1 MRKAGRPHAHRD
13 DDTGSPAGDPAD
25 GDPAEGAPIAPA
37 CDPAVPETPA
47 PAADA
52 RPAVESVPWGV
63 RAAAAW
69 SWRIVAVIAAA
80 ALIGY
85 ALIRLHIVVVPVL
98 IALLLA
104 AALQPIVV
112 WVERHRVPHTLAA
125 ALVLVG
131 GIVIVVGGLAI
142 VIKAF
147 VNGLPD
153 LSSRISHATD
163 DLQHWLV
170 HGPLKLSDKQVSD
183 YVDNAKDFA
192 SKNRDTLTSG
202 AVATAVTL
210 GHVLTGALITLF
222 TLFFFLRDGRKIWT
236 WTVRLLPG
244 GAREP
249 MDGAGVRAFATLV
262 SFVRATLLVALVDGA
277 GIGIWCA
284 ILGVPLALPLGTLV
298 FVGAFVPL
306 IGATVSGA
314 VAVVVALVAKGF
326 FTALLVLLGVL
337 AIQQLEGHVLQPFL
351 LGRAVQVH
359 PLAVVL
365 AIASGVLLAG
375 ITGALIAVPTVAC
388 ANAAVK
394 YLVHRGDAEKYTGAA
409 INGP

>member
-1 MRKAGRPHAHRD
+1 VRKAGRPHAHRD
-13 DDTGSPAGDPAD
+13 DDASSPTADPAD
-25 GDPAEGAPIAPA
+25 PAGA
-37 CDPAVPETPA
+37 PAVPVTPA

-63 RAAAAW
+63 RVAAAW

-170 HGPLKLSDKQVSD
+170 HGPLKLSDRQVSD

-236 WTVRLLPG
+236 WTVRLLPR

>member
-1 MRKAGRPHAHRD
+1 M
-13 DDTGSPAGDPAD
+13 
-25 GDPAEGAPIAPA
+25 
-37 CDPAVPETPA
+37 
-47 PAADA
+47 
-52 RPAVESVPWGV
+52 
-63 RAAAAW
+63 
-69 SWRIVAVIAAA
+69 
-80 ALIGY
+80 
-85 ALIRLHIVVVPVL
+85 
-98 IALLLA
+98 
-104 AALQPIVV
+104 
-112 WVERHRVPHTLAA
+112 
-125 ALVLVG
+125 
-131 GIVIVVGGLAI
+131 
-142 VIKAF
+142 
-147 VNGLPD
+147 
-153 LSSRISHATD
+153 
-163 DLQHWLV
+163 
-170 HGPLKLSDKQVSD
+170 
-183 YVDNAKDFA
+183 
-192 SKNRDTLTSG
+192 
-202 AVATAVTL
+202 
-210 GHVLTGALITLF
+210 
-222 TLFFFLRDGRKIWT
+222 
-236 WTVRLLPG
+236 
-244 GAREP
+244 
-249 MDGAGVRAFATLV
+249 

>member
-1 MRKAGRPHAHRD
+1 M
-13 DDTGSPAGDPAD
+13 
-25 GDPAEGAPIAPA
+25 APA

-63 RAAAAW
+63 RVAAAW

-202 AVATAVTL
+202 ACRHRGHPRPRPDRCAHHAV
-210 GHVLTGALITLF
+210 HAVLLPPRRPQDLDLDRPAAPPRRPRT
-222 TLFFFLRDGRKIWT
+222 DGR
-236 WTVRLLPG
+236 RG
-244 GAREP
+244 GA
-249 MDGAGVRAFATLV
+249 GLRA
-262 SFVRATLLVALVDGA
+262 R
-277 GIGIWCA
+277 W
-284 ILGVPLALPLGTLV
+284 
-298 FVGAFVPL
+298 
-306 IGATVSGA
+306 
-314 VAVVVALVAKGF
+314 
-326 FTALLVLLGVL
+326 
-337 AIQQLEGHVLQPFL
+337 
-351 LGRAVQVH
+351 
-359 PLAVVL
+359 
-365 AIASGVLLAG
+365 
-375 ITGALIAVPTVAC
+375 
-388 ANAAVK
+388 
-394 YLVHRGDAEKYTGAA
+394 
-409 INGP
+409 